1 MKRGIYIAPSEII
14 NSVNYVHKLIDNEF
28 KIFLLRTGFNPLYF
42 DPLISQAIE
51 IVKKSDA
58 EIWLLVGTWWGDN
71 FSPDSDIMKLPKDL
85 EDLNKR
91 GFFGKYSAH
100 ESQWEMLT
108 PGKHSDSLIIDSHKK
123 VF

>member
-14 NSVNYVHKLIDNEF
+14 NSVNYVHKLIDNDF

-51 IVKKSDA
+51 IIKKSDA

-71 FSPDSDIMKLPKDL
+71 FSPDSDIMKLP
-85 EDLNKR
+85 
-91 GFFGKYSAH
+91 
-100 ESQWEMLT
+100 
-108 PGKHSDSLIIDSHKK
+108 
-123 VF
+123 